1 MVSRRKKRQAERRSQ
16 RSAPGVV
23 RVNVSELAPYNSYGV
38 PTFLQRGYYEDVP
51 FTCKGCGVAQLWTA
65 WQQKWWYEVAKGY
78 VDSTAKLCR
87 ACRRR
92 EQARRAEAKRVHLE
106 GLKRKR
112 ASGA

>member
-1 MVSRRKKRQAERRSQ
+1 MVSRRKKRQADRRSEPT
-16 RSAPGVV
+16 SAGVV
-23 RVNVSELAPYNSYGV
+23 PVNAAALAPYNSYGTPKFV
-38 PTFLQRGYYEDVP
+38 ERGYYEDVP
-51 FTCKGCGVAQLWTA
+51 FTCAACGARQLWTA

-92 EQARRAEAKRVHLE
+92 EQARRAEARQVHLE

-112 ASGA
+112 AKRS